1 MSRWTAEDIPD
12 QTGRTALI
20 TGANSG
26 LGLHTALGLARRGA
40 HVLLGCRDAG
50 RGEQALETVQ
60 NQAPAAAVELVL
72 VDLADLTSVRRA
84 AQQVSERVGA
94 LDLLMANAGVMVL
107 PYRTSTD
114 GFEMQIA
121 TNHLGHFAL
130 VGQLLAT
137 LRQTTPIGAEP
148 RVVVTSSEVHRLGK
162 INLDKL
168 SPERRN
174 YHRWLA
180 YGQSKLANLLFMR
193 ELQHRSDAAGWGLL
207 CAAAHPGYAAT
218 NLQLA
223 GPAMRRN
230 QLGILVNKAANALFA
245 QSDAQ
250 GALPQLYAA
259 TMPDVSPGDY
269 WGPDGPA
276 NIRGYPSRQSAKK
289 AAYDDDMARR
299 LWERSEQL
307 TGVHYG

>member
-1 MSRWTAEDIPD
+1 VTRWTADDISD
-12 QTGRTALI
+12 QSGRTALV
-20 TGANSG
+20 TGASSG
-26 LGLHTALGLARRGA
+26 LGLHSALGLARKGA
-40 HVLLGCRDAG
+40 HVLLGCRDAR
-50 RGEQALETVQ
+50 RGQRSLETVQ
-60 NQAPAAAVELVL
+60 NQAPAATVELVL
-72 VDLADLTSVRRA
+72 VDLADLASVERA
-84 AQQVSERVGA
+84 AQQISDRVGG
-94 LDLLMANAGVMVL
+94 LDLLLANAGVMAL
-107 PYRTSTD
+107 PYRTSVD
-114 GFEMQIA
+114 GFELQIA

-130 VGQLLAT
+130 VGHLLETMRRGPAG
-137 LRQTTPIGAEP
+137 RPDA
-148 RVVVTSSEVHRLGK
+148 RVVVTSSEVHRIGR
-162 INLDKL
+162 IDLDKL
-168 SPERRN
+168 SPERRD

-230 QLGILVNKAANALFA
+230 QLGIFANKTANALFA
-245 QSDAQ
+245 QSEAQ

-269 WGPDGPA
+269 WGPDGPGSM
-276 NIRGYPSRQSAKK
+276 RGYPSRQSAKK
-289 AAYDDDMARR
+289 AAYDDDLARR

-307 TGVHYG
+307 TGVHYR